1 MKLGKQN
8 LFRDRSFAYTPQLL
22 SCEGHGAFWEYYQ
35 DTNHICVYGHAF
47 IKDIYGFDVPYIEY
61 ELAVYNETFC
71 PEDLTPTMAD
81 ELKRAVVNR
90 FGYDHIHPILNQRL
104 GTYRMI
110 HALGII
116 RDTGQKLILCGCL
129 QDIRESTGFERW
141 DTVSAEVKKQIRSIL
156 NITPTACMFWNDRY
170 QIVNCNNQA
179 IELFQCSSK
188 EALYQR
194 FPSFSPEYQP
204 DGSKSSEKQIAYLRK
219 AMESGM
225 EVYDWWYRLH
235 TGEDLP
241 VEITLLRVFWDGAY
255 CIASHIRDLRQFK
268 QYLTTIEQTQEK
280 LIAAR
285 NRAEESDRAKSEFL
299 ANMSHELRTPM
310 NGILGMTK
318 LLLQSEITEKQ
329 RLYTTTIDQS
339 AKQLL
344 RIINDILD
352 FSLINEGKL
361 PFEQVPFSLQQILG
375 EVIDSVLPDLRNLTI
390 SFAQEP
396 GIPDTLIG
404 DPLRLTQILVNILDN
419 GIKFT
424 TQGGISLKVF
434 MDKPP
439 ESVQVKLGFSISDT
453 GIGMSEEQI
462 AKVFIPFAQVDSS
475 LTRRYGGTGLGLTIC
490 KNLVTL
496 MGGSI
501 ACESAVGKG
510 TTVTFTGCFGK
521 ASPEELPVYHRV
533 AGKRVFA
540 LMDDKQDYAVLSVQC
555 QILGCNLLGYSTDKD
570 TWEQTLPLA
579 LDVLLISWAELR
591 PHIQETL
598 ERWKALLQ
606 YSGTSRPGLLIFVKD
621 PEEEAFITASDVSC
635 QVLYKPV
642 RIASLY
648 SHIDALLSVR
658 SEQEETPPVTGT
670 DPIPMIPDQIR
681 GAYVLL
687 VEDNEINQI
696 MASELLTLEGFKV
709 DIASNGQE
717 AVEMVAQ
724 HDYDIVL
731 MDIQMPEMDGLTAT
745 RIIRQSANTIP
756 ILALTAHTLA
766 LDREKSLEAGMND
779 HITKPLDH
787 TLLFNAMARWVRPHP
802 QPQQLHG

>member
-1 MKLGKQN
+1 MKLEEQD
-8 LFRDRSFAYTPQLL
+8 LCRDRSFAYTPQLL
-22 SCEGHGAFWEYYQ
+22 ACEGQGAFWEYHQ
-35 DTNHICVYGHAF
+35 DTNHICVYGHSF
-47 IKDIYGFDVPYIEY
+47 IKDIYGLDASAVAYD
-61 ELAVYNETFC
+61 LAVYSETFC
-71 PEDLTPTMAD
+71 PEDRTPTMAD
-81 ELKRAVVNR
+81 ELKRALVNR
-90 FGYDHIHPILNQRL
+90 CGYDHIHPILNRRL

-116 RDTGQKLILCGCL
+116 RDTGQKRILCGCL

-141 DTVSAEVKKQIRSIL
+141 DSISAEVKKQIRSIL

-170 QIVNCNNQA
+170 QIINCNNQA
-179 IELFQCSSK
+179 IALFQCSSK

-194 FPSFSPEYQP
+194 FPGFSPEYQP
-204 DGSKSSEKQIAYLRK
+204 DGSKSKEKQIAYLRK

-225 EVYDWWYRLH
+225 EVYDWWFRLH

-241 VEITLLRVFWDGAY
+241 VEITLVRVFWDGSY

-268 QYLTTIEQTQEK
+268 QYLTAIEQTQEK

-285 NRAEESDRAKSEFL
+285 NRAEKSDRAKSEFL
-299 ANMSHELRTPM
+299 ANMSHELRTPL

-318 LLLQSEITEKQ
+318 LLFQSGLTEKQ
-329 RLYTTTIDQS
+329 RFYGTAINRS
-339 AKQLL
+339 ATQLL

-352 FSLINEGKL
+352 FSRLNEGKL
-361 PFEQVPFSLQQILG
+361 SFEQVPFSLQQVLG
-375 EVIDSVLPDLRNLTI
+375 EAVDSVLPDLRNLTMT
-390 SFAQEP
+390 FAQEP
-396 GIPDTLIG
+396 GIPDSLIG
-404 DPLRLTQILVNILDN
+404 DPLRLTQVLVNLLDN

-424 TQGGISLKVF
+424 KQGGISLGVYQE
-434 MDKPP
+434 KPP
-439 ESVQVKLGFSISDT
+439 ESGRVRLGFSISDT
-453 GIGMSEEQI
+453 GIGMSEEHI
-462 AKVFIPFAQVDSS
+462 AGLFIPFSQVDSS
-475 LTRRYGGTGLGLTIC
+475 LTRKYGGTGLGLTIC

-501 ACESAVGKG
+501 ACESEVGKG
-510 TTVTFTGCFGK
+510 TTLTFTGCFGK
-521 ASPEELPVYHRV
+521 AAPQELPVYHRV
-533 AGKRVFA
+533 VGKRVFA
-540 LMDDKQDYAVLSVQC
+540 LVDDTQEYTALRVQC
-555 QILGCNLLGYSTDKD
+555 QILGCDLLGYSTEKDK
-570 TWEQTLPLA
+570 WEQTLPLG
-579 LDVLLISWAELR
+579 LEVLLISWAAIGSS
-591 PHIQETL
+591 IQDVL
-598 ERWKALLQ
+598 QRWKAVLQ
-606 YSGTSRPGLLIFVKD
+606 NYGTAKPRLLILLKEQED
-621 PEEEAFITASDVSC
+621 RACITALEASC

-642 RIASLY
+642 RIAALY
-648 SHIDALLSVR
+648 SHMDALLKAAPL
-658 SEQEETPPVTGT
+658 QEADPV
-670 DPIPMIPDQIR
+670 PAIPEQIR

-696 MASELLTLEGFKV
+696 MASELLTMEGFKV

-779 HITKPLDH
+779 HITKPIDH
-787 TLLFNAMARWVRPHP
+787 TLLFTAMARWMRPHP
-802 QPQQLHG
+802 QKWHG

>member
-1 MKLGKQN
+1 MKREEPN
-8 LFRDRSFAYTPQLL
+8 LFGDPSFAYTPQVL
-22 SCEGHGAFWEYYQ
+22 SSQGQGAFWEYDQ
-35 DTNHICVYGHAF
+35 AANRMCVYGHSF
-47 IKDIYGFDVPYIEY
+47 IKDIYGLDVPSIAYD
-61 ELAVYNETFC
+61 LAVYSETFC
-71 PEDLTPTMAD
+71 PEDLTPSMMD
-81 ELKRAVVNR
+81 ELKRAMVNR
-90 FGYDHIHPILNQRL
+90 FGYDHSYPVLNQRL
-104 GTYRMI
+104 GTYRMV
-110 HALGII
+110 HAAGIV
-116 RDTGQKLILCGCL
+116 RDRGPQLMLCGCL

-141 DTVSAEVKKQIRSIL
+141 NSVSAEVKKHIRSIL
-156 NITPTACMFWNDRY
+156 NITPTACIIWNDRY
-170 QIVNCNNQA
+170 QIINCNNQA
-179 IELFQCSSK
+179 IALFQCSSK

-194 FPSFSPEYQP
+194 FPGFSPEYQP
-204 DGSKSSEKQIAYLRK
+204 DGRKSSEKQRAYLRK

-225 EVYDWWYRLH
+225 EVYDWRYQLH

-241 VEITLLRVFWDGAY
+241 AEITLVRLFWDGGY

-268 QYLTTIEQTQEK
+268 QYLTTIEQTKEK

-285 NRAEESDRAKSEFL
+285 NRAEESDRTKSEFL

-310 NGILGMTK
+310 HGILGMTK
-318 LLLQSEITEKQ
+318 LLLQSEMTEKQ
-329 RLYTTTIDQS
+329 RFYSTTIDQS

-361 PFEQVPFSLQQILG
+361 SFEHVPFSLQQILG
-375 EVIDSVLPDLRNLTI
+375 EVIDSVLPRLHGLTMT
-390 SFAQEP
+390 FVQEP
-396 GIPDTLIG
+396 GIPDTLVG
-404 DPLRLTQILVNILDN
+404 DPLRLTQILVKLLDN

-424 TQGGISLKVF
+424 KQGGVSLKVYT
-434 MDKPP
+434 DKSL
-439 ESVQVKLGFSISDT
+439 ERGQVKLGFSISDT

-462 AKVFIPFAQVDSS
+462 ARVFIPFSQVDSS

-501 ACESAVGKG
+501 ACESVVGEG

-521 ASPEELPVYHRV
+521 ASPQELPVYHRV

-540 LMDDKQDYAVLSVQC
+540 LMDDTQEYAALRVQC

-570 TWEQTLPLA
+570 TWEQALPLA
-579 LDVLLISWAELR
+579 LDVLLISWAALHA
-591 PHIQETL
+591 HIQEAIK
-598 ERWKALLQ
+598 RWKALLQ
-606 YSGTSRPGLLIFVKD
+606 GTSRPCLLILVKD
-621 PEEEAFITASDVSC
+621 QEDQAFITALDASC

-648 SHIDALLSVR
+648 SHIDALLSVV
-658 SEQEETPPVTGT
+658 SEQEAAPPVTGG
-670 DPIPMIPDQIR
+670 DPIPVIPDQIR

-696 MASELLTLEGFKV
+696 MSSELLTLEGFKV

-779 HITKPLDH
+779 HITKPIDH
-787 TLLFNAMARWVRPHP
+787 NLLFSAMARWVRPHP
-802 QPQQLHG
+802 RKLHG

>member
-1 MKLGKQN
+1 MKLEEQN
-8 LFRDRSFAYTPQLL
+8 LFQNRSFAYTPQLL
-22 SCEGHGAFWEYYQ
+22 SCEGQGAFWEYYQ
-35 DTNHICVYGHAF
+35 DTNHICVYGHSF
-47 IKDIYGFDVPYIEY
+47 IKDIYGLDVPYVEY
-61 ELAVYNETFC
+61 DLAVYNETFC

-81 ELKRAVVNR
+81 ELKRAIVSR
-90 FGYDHIHPILNQRL
+90 SGYDHIHPILNQCL

-116 RDTGQKLILCGCL
+116 RDTGQKLMLCGCL

-141 DTVSAEVKKQIRSIL
+141 DSISAEVKKQIRSIL

-170 QIVNCNNQA
+170 QIINCNNQA

-194 FPSFSPEYQP
+194 FPGFSPEYQP

-235 TGEDLP
+235 TEEELP
-241 VEITLLRVFWDGAY
+241 VEITLVRVFWDGAY

-318 LLLQSEITEKQ
+318 LLLQSEMTEKQ
-329 RLYTTTIDQS
+329 RFYSTTIDQS

-352 FSLINEGKL
+352 FSMINEGKL
-361 PFEQVPFSLQQILG
+361 SFEQVPFSLQQILG
-375 EVIDSVLPDLRNLTI
+375 EVIDSVLPDLRSLTI
-390 SFAQEP
+390 TFVQEP

-404 DPLRLTQILVNILDN
+404 DPLRLTQVLVNILDN
-419 GIKFT
+419 GSKFT
-424 TQGGISLKVF
+424 KQGGISLRVY
-434 MDKPP
+434 MDKSL
-439 ESVQVKLGFSISDT
+439 ESAQVKLSFSISDT
-453 GIGMSEEQI
+453 GIGMTGEQI
-462 AKVFIPFAQVDSS
+462 ARVFIPFSQVDSS

-501 ACESAVGKG
+501 ACESAVGQG

-521 ASPEELPVYHRV
+521 ASPQKLPVYHRV

-540 LMDDKQDYAVLSVQC
+540 LIDDPQDYTALSVQC

-579 LDVLLISWAELR
+579 LDVLLISWADLR
-591 PHIQETL
+591 AHIQDAL
-598 ERWKALLQ
+598 ERWKVLFPC
-606 YSGTSRPGLLIFVKD
+606 TSRPRILILMKD
-621 PEEEAFITASDVSC
+621 QEDQTFITALEASC

-648 SHIDALLSVR
+648 SHIDALLHVPP
-658 SEQEETPPVTGT
+658 EQEVTPPVTGS

-779 HITKPLDH
+779 HITKPIDH
-787 TLLFNAMARWVRPHP
+787 TLLFSAMARWVRPHP
-802 QPQQLHG
+802 QKLHG

>member
-1 MKLGKQN
+1 MLKGQN
-8 LFRDRSFAYTPQLL
+8 LFPDPSFAYTPALL
-22 SCEGHGAFWEYYQ
+22 SCKGQGAFWEYYQ
-35 DTNHICVYGHAF
+35 NTNCLCVYGHSF
-47 IKDIYGFDVPYIEY
+47 IKDVYGLDVSSVEY
-61 ELAVYNETFC
+61 DLAVYNETFC
-71 PEDLTPTMAD
+71 PDDLTPTMAD
-81 ELKRAVVNR
+81 ELKRAIANR
-90 FGYDHIHPILNQRL
+90 SGYDHIHPILNQRL
-104 GTYRMI
+104 RTFRMI
-110 HALGII
+110 HALGIF
-116 RDTGQKLILCGCL
+116 RDTGQGLMICGCL
-129 QDIRESTGFERW
+129 QDIQKSTGFERW
-141 DTVSAEVKKQIRSIL
+141 DSIRAEVKKQVHSLL
-156 NITPTACMFWNDRY
+156 NITPTACMFWDDRY

-179 IELFQCSSK
+179 IELFQCSSR

-194 FPSFSPEYQP
+194 FPGFSPEYQP
-204 DGSKSSEKQIAYLRK
+204 DGSKSSEKQIVYLRK

-241 VEITLLRVFWDGAY
+241 VEVTLVRVFWDGGY

-318 LLLQSEITEKQ
+318 LLLQSNLSEKQ
-329 RLYTTTIDQS
+329 RFYSGMIDQS
-339 AKQLL
+339 AQQLL

-352 FSLINEGKL
+352 FSMLNEGKL
-361 PFEQVPFSLQQILG
+361 SFEQIPFSLQQVFG
-375 EVIDSVLPDLRNLTI
+375 EVIDSVLPDLRSLTMTFI
-390 SFAQEP
+390 QEP

-404 DPLRLTQILVNILDN
+404 DPLRLTQVLVNILDN

-424 TQGGISLKVF
+424 KQGGISLRVSMEKTLV
-434 MDKPP
+434 
-439 ESVQVKLGFSISDT
+439 SSQVKLGFSIGDT
-453 GIGMSEEQI
+453 GIGMTVEQI
-462 AKVFIPFAQVDSS
+462 AGVFIPFSQVDSS

-501 ACESAVGKG
+501 SCESTVGHG

-521 ASPEELPVYHRV
+521 ADPQALPVYHRI
-533 AGKRVFA
+533 AGKRIFA
-540 LMDDKQDYAVLSVQC
+540 LLDDTQAYAALSLQC
-555 QILGCNLLGYSTDKD
+555 QILGCDLLGYSTEKD
-570 TWEQTLPLA
+570 TWEQALPLA
-579 LDVLLISWAELR
+579 LDVLLISWAEVR
-591 PHIQETL
+591 FHIKDAL
-598 ERWKALLQ
+598 ERWQTLPQ
-606 YSGTSRPGLLIFVKD
+606 YYGTTRPGLVILVQDQEEQALIS
-621 PEEEAFITASDVSC
+621 ALNVSC

-648 SHIDALLSVR
+648 SHIESLLYVARAHEEQPSPKEDA
-658 SEQEETPPVTGT
+658 
-670 DPIPMIPDQIR
+670 PMPMVPDQIR

-696 MASELLTLEGFKV
+696 MASELLTMEGFKV

-717 AVEMVAQ
+717 AVKMVAQ

-779 HITKPLDH
+779 HITKPIDH
-787 TLLFNAMARWVRPHP
+787 TLLFSAMARWVRPHS
-802 QPQQLHG
+802 QRLHG

>member
-1 MKLGKQN
+1 MMLEGQKQ
-8 LFRDRSFAYTPQLL
+8 FRDAAFSYTPALL
-22 SCEGHGAFWEYYQ
+22 SGKGQGAFWEYYQ
-35 DTNHICVYGHAF
+35 DTNRLCVYGRSF
-47 IKDIYGFDVPYIEY
+47 ITDVYGFDASYMEY
-61 ELAVYNETFC
+61 DLAVYNETFC
-71 PEDLTPTMAD
+71 PDDLSPTMAD
-81 ELKRAVVNR
+81 ELKRAMANR
-90 FGYDHIHPILNQRL
+90 SGYDHIHPILNQRL
-104 GTYRMI
+104 GTFRMI
-110 HALGII
+110 HALGLF
-116 RDTGQKLILCGCL
+116 RDTGQGLMLCGCL
-129 QDIRESTGFERW
+129 QDIQESTGFERW
-141 DTVSAEVKKQIRSIL
+141 DSIRAEVNKQVRSIL

-170 QIVNCNNQA
+170 QLVNCNNQA

-194 FPSFSPEYQP
+194 FPGFSPEYQP

-241 VEITLLRVFWDGAY
+241 VEVTLVRVFWDGGY
-255 CIASHIRDLRQFK
+255 CIANHIRDLRQFK
-268 QYLTTIEQTQEK
+268 QYLTTIEQTQKK

-318 LLLQSEITEKQ
+318 LLLQSELTERQ
-329 RLYTTTIDQS
+329 RFYSTTIDQS
-339 AKQLL
+339 ARQLL

-352 FSLINEGKL
+352 FSMLNEGKL
-361 PFEQVPFSLQQILG
+361 SFEQGPFSLQEVLG
-375 EVIDSVLPDLRNLTI
+375 EVIDSVLPDLRSLTMT
-390 SFAQEP
+390 FLQEP

-404 DPLRLTQILVNILDN
+404 DSLRLTQVLVNLLNN

-424 TQGGISLKVF
+424 KQGGISLRVYQEKTL
-434 MDKPP
+434 
-439 ESVQVKLGFSISDT
+439 ERSQVKLGFSISDT
-453 GIGMSEEQI
+453 GIGMTAEQI
-462 AKVFIPFAQVDSS
+462 AGVFIPFSQVDSS

-501 ACESAVGKG
+501 SCESTVGQG
-510 TTVTFTGCFGK
+510 TTLTCTGCFGK
-521 ASPEELPVYHRV
+521 AAPQEAPVYHRV

-540 LMDDKQDYAVLSVQC
+540 LLDDTQAYAGLSLQC
-555 QILGCNLLGYSTDKD
+555 QILGCELLGYTTEKEQ
-570 TWEQTLPLA
+570 WEQSLPLA
-579 LDVLLISWAELR
+579 LDVLLISWAEL
-591 PHIQETL
+591 PLHIKDAL
-598 ERWKALLQ
+598 ERWKALPQ
-606 YSGTSRPGLLIFVKD
+606 ASGSPRPGLLILVKNQ
-621 PEEEAFITASDVSC
+621 EEQALISALEASC

-648 SHIDALLSVR
+648 SHIEALLSVPLVY
-658 SEQEETPPVTGT
+658 EEKAPRPKEALMPV
-670 DPIPMIPDQIR
+670 IPDRIR

-687 VEDNEINQI
+687 AEDNEINQI
-696 MASELLTLEGFKV
+696 MASELLTMEGFKV
-709 DIASNGQE
+709 DLASNGQE

-745 RIIRQSANTIP
+745 RIIRQNANPIP
-756 ILALTAHTLA
+756 ILGLTAHTLA
-766 LDREKSLEAGMND
+766 EDREKSLEAGMND
-779 HITKPLDH
+779 HITKPIDH
-787 TLLFNAMARWVRPHP
+787 TLLFSAMARWVRP
-802 QPQQLHG
+802 QAKRLHG